1 MKRMVAKTV
10 VAVLLCIILVCGVGI
25 YLYKDVIFQRGNPI
39 PYVMK
44 AIFLNEEEPYKKVF
58 ADKEIYISKGR
69 EHFAKVQDSLIR
81 LVENKYDATFVEQA
95 GSGYIFKS
103 EDKTIIMSTEVYL
116 KYYNVW
122 EVTAKQTAL
131 ADLIPMVRIKGKLY
145 LDTGKESDI
154 GARCGVMDGEITST
168 VEPFEEPTQDNQS
181 NFGIGYGYQFVD
193 DNSVDI
199 FMNGKWFRFEN
210 REQ

>member
-1 MKRMVAKTV
+1 MERKVAKTV
-10 VAVLLCIILVCGVGI
+10 VAILLCIILVCGVGV
-25 YLYKDVIFQRGNPI
+25 YLYKDVILQRGNPI

-69 EHFAKVQDSLIR
+69 EHFAQAQDSLIR
-81 LVENKYDATFVEQA
+81 FIESKYNATFVEQA

-116 KYYNVW
+116 KYYNIW
-122 EVTAKQTAL
+122 EVTAKET

-154 GARCGVMDGEITST
+154 GARCGVMDGKITST
-168 VEPFEEPTQDNQS
+168 VESFKVPAQDNQS
-181 NFGIGYGYQFVD
+181 NFGTGYGYQFVD
-193 DNSVDI
+193 DKSVDI
-199 FMNGKWFRFEN
+199 FMNGKWFRFEHKD
-210 REQ
+210 